1 VKQSKIEKK
10 GHKRKRDG
18 GGENYV
24 HIAIIMQCK
33 FKRGKELF
41 AKKREI

>member
-1 VKQSKIEKK
+1 MKQSKIEKK
-10 GHKRKRDG
+10 DIKEKETEE
-18 GGENYV
+18 GENYV